1 MWGTKD
7 SRPSDMARAT
17 ARAVRCDV
25 PLQLTHDLL
34 LRLIEHD
41 RARIRRFA
49 SGRHRCAA
57 VGELGGWV
65 RSPGVRP
72 RPEPPPEVK
81 SEGGLRAGRAR
92 ARRPVHARRQA
103 TIASGY
109 DNTERAAYC
118 SFALSRRWIFERNK
132 NQFPPAIRSKALRGQ
147 CLRMVKEAK
156 GQRPV
161 GKSQSATCAKFQ
173 AVACI
178 AADRCHRE
186 QDRQDSCAERS
197 RRSTAPRP
205 LVGGGGGTELR
216 WQLRSHS

>member
-1 MWGTKD
+1 MTSFFD
-7 SRPSDMARAT
+7 SLNMI
-17 ARAVRCDV
+17 VR
-25 PLQLTHDLL
+25 
-34 LRLIEHD
+34 
-41 RARIRRFA
+41 A
-49 SGRHRCAA
+49 SGASPPVAIVVRRW
-57 VGELGGWV
+57 VGGWV

-92 ARRPVHARRQA
+92 ARCPVHARRQA

-178 AADRCHRE
+178 AAE
-186 QDRQDSCAERS
+186 PVSSGAG
-197 RRSTAPRP
+197 PP
-205 LVGGGGGTELR
+205 G
-216 WQLRSHS
+216 QLRGAEPP

>member
-1 MWGTKD
+1 MRGTKD

-178 AADRCHRE
+178 AADGVIGSRTART
-186 QDRQDSCAERS
+186 AARS
-197 RRSTAPRP
+197 GAAVVPRP
-205 LVGGGGGTELR
+205 AHSSGEEEG
-216 WQLRSHS
+216 RS